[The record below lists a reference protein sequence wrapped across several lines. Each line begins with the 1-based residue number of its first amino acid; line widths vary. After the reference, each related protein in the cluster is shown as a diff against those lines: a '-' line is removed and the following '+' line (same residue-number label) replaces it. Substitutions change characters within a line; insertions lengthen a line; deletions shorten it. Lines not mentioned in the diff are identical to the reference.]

1 MQVAKIIGR
10 ATSTVKHPSLQG
22 WKLLIAQPLGVNDKP
37 DGAPQLIID
46 GLGAAQG
53 DRVVITSDGKTVRE
67 TVKAEDS
74 PIRYMSLGLVDP

>member
-37 DGAPQLIID
+37 DGAPTD
-46 GLGAAQG
+46 H
-53 DRVVITSDGKTVRE
+53 
-67 TVKAEDS
+67 
-74 PIRYMSLGLVDP
+74 